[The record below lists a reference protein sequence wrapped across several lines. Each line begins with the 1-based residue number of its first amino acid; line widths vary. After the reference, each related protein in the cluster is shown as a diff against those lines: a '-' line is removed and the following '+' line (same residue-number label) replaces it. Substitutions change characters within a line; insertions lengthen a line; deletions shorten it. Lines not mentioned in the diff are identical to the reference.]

1 MAFPKD
7 SEWRENGQTKE
18 TKQFINDLSRM
29 KVFYLKSHALYLETG
44 IIGQQVFT
52 KKKALII
59 SVDVLDY

>member
-1 MAFPKD
+1 
-7 SEWRENGQTKE
+7 
-18 TKQFINDLSRM
+18 M